1 MAEPLLVA
9 TGLSRFFGG
18 LAAVDRVDIALA
30 PGEVHAVIGPN
41 GAGKTTLVNL
51 LSGEIAP
58 TSGMVRLAGED
69 ITGLP
74 AHRMAHKGIARSY
87 QRTNIYGEFSALE
100 NCRLAVQ
107 ARQKRG
113 FRFVKP
119 AASYP
124 ELAREARRTLALVGL
139 EKPERIAGTL
149 SHGERRQLDIALAL
163 AMAPRILLLDEP
175 LAGMGAEEGARI
187 TALISR
193 LAASHAILLVEHDMD
208 AVFSI
213 AHRLTVMVD
222 GKVLATGVPQAIR
235 EDRAVQEA
243 YLGKPEAAL

>member
-1 MAEPLLVA
+1 
-9 TGLSRFFGG
+9 
-18 LAAVDRVDIALA
+18 
-30 PGEVHAVIGPN
+30 
-41 GAGKTTLVNL
+41 
-51 LSGEIAP
+51 
-58 TSGMVRLAGED
+58 
-69 ITGLP
+69 
-74 AHRMAHKGIARSY
+74 
-87 QRTNIYGEFSALE
+87 
-100 NCRLAVQ
+100 VQ

-113 FRFVKP
+113 FRLVKP
-119 AASYP
+119 ATSYP
-124 ELAREARRTLALVGL
+124 ELAEEARRALALAGL

-149 SHGERRQLDIALAL
+149 SHGERRQLEIAVAL

-187 TALISR
+187 IALISR

-222 GKVLATGVPQAIR
+222 GKVLATGAPRAIR